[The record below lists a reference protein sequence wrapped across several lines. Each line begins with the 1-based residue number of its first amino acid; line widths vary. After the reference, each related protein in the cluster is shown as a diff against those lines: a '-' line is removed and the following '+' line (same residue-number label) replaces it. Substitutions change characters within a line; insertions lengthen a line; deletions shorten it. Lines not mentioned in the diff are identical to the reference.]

1 MLLYCFLSLPSSPS
15 VSLTFF
21 HSRSQDGPEGP
32 AVWRQR
38 VHKVLQREDIKDE
51 VELTAAVTT
60 EFSWK
65 KKWIPEYWVRYWRQ
79 LRGLP
84 APAPVLA
91 ASTPASLPAPSGP
104 AHSPAPS
111 TSSAV
116 AGPSTSTSTGVPPG
130 SRKMPSWVSTPPA
143 RCAQCRKMYPEPRGP
158 FHQVCTG
165 CFYQSYCSRAC
176 QELHWEA
183 GHKDRCALL
192 RARTAAAA
200 AAAKAAGD
208 VYK

>member
-1 MLLYCFLSLPSSPS
+1 MLIADSTSP
-15 VSLTFF
+15 
-21 HSRSQDGPEGP
+21 
-32 AVWRQR
+32 
-38 VHKVLQREDIKDE
+38 VLQTLTDLRASVGRIISEAKSE
-51 VELTAAVTT
+51 SELCAAVG
-60 EFSWK
+60 EVGCSWLLHS
-65 KKWIPEYWVRYWRQ
+65 IHYHHLAAITNCSLHPLQALGLEEDEQPPQYWVDAWRKQ
-79 LRGLP
+79 AQG
-84 APAPVLA
+84 
-91 ASTPASLPAPSGP
+91 
-104 AHSPAPS
+104 APS
-111 TSSAV
+111 TSTPTPRA
-116 AGPSTSTSTGVPPG
+116 APG
-130 SRKMPSWVSTPPA
+130 SRQMPAWVATPPA
-143 RCAQCRKMYPEPRGP
+143 RCAQCRQICNLPQGP